1 MEDGKHGLLEMSTS
15 EFNMLQLNELFQT
28 RDFIKRNFTDIE
40 DIHDVVLTELIFE
53 IYCEAAMKIGESRDL
68 DLHITDVL
76 SERKFY
82 RDIRRRLNQTATGY
96 K

>member
-40 DIHDVVLTELIFE
+40 NIHDVVLTELIFE
-53 IYCEAAMKIGESRDL
+53 IYCEAAIKIGESREL

-76 SERKFY
+76 SESKFN
-82 RDIRRRLNQTATGY
+82 REIRRRLNQTATGY
-96 K
+96 I